1 MAKKTRPVE
10 QAKRI
15 SRMLAE
21 SMGYE
26 HLETAFE
33 KEATGMYLRVYL
45 DKPGG
50 ITLDDCE
57 AFHRA
62 VMPLFEKIDY
72 DFLEVCSAGLD
83 RPIRNERD
91 AEKAAGQM
99 VEVKLFRAQDGRKEF
114 TGILLRLDA
123 DAWVV
128 QTAQGEKLFLRK
140 EVALMRRSVDLSM
153 LEETGTY
160 QEEERHE

>member
-10 QAKRI
+10 QAESI
-15 SRMLAE
+15 SRTLAE

-50 ITLDDCE
+50 VTLDDCE

-83 RPIRNERD
+83 RPIKNERD
-91 AEKAAGQM
+91 AKKAAGQM
-99 VEVKLFRAQDGRKEF
+99 VEVKLFRAREGRKEF
-114 TGILLRLDA
+114 TGVLQRLEA
-123 DAWVV
+123 DVWVV
-128 QTAQGEKLFLRK
+128 QTAQGEKRFLRK

-153 LEETGTY
+153 LDETGAQ
-160 QEEERHE
+160 QEEERQ

>member
-10 QAKRI
+10 QAESI
-15 SRMLAE
+15 SRTLAE

-26 HLETAFE
+26 HLDTAFE

-83 RPIRNERD
+83 RPIKNERD
-91 AEKAAGQM
+91 AKKAAGQM
-99 VEVKLFRAQDGRKEF
+99 VEVKLFRAREGRKEF
-114 TGILLRLDA
+114 TGVLQRLEA
-123 DAWVV
+123 DVWVV
-128 QTAQGEKLFLRK
+128 QTAQGEKRFLRK

-153 LEETGTY
+153 LDETGAQ
-160 QEEERHE
+160 QEEERQ

>member
-10 QAKRI
+10 QAESI
-15 SRMLAE
+15 SRTLAE

-26 HLETAFE
+26 HLDTAFE

-83 RPIRNERD
+83 RPIKNERD
-91 AEKAAGQM
+91 AKKAAGQM
-99 VEVKLFRAQDGRKEF
+99 VEVKLFRAREGRKEF
-114 TGILLRLDA
+114 TGVLQRLEA
-123 DAWVV
+123 DIWVV
-128 QTAQGEKLFLRK
+128 QTAQGEKRFLRK

-153 LEETGTY
+153 LDETGAQ
-160 QEEERHE
+160 QEEERQ